1 MSAFDAPVL
10 QGTVASARSEES
22 VGVRAFLTTDI
33 SDISEF
39 TPLWGSDPVVTSKT
53 SD

>member
-10 QGTVASARSEES
+10 QGTVAARSEES

-39 TPLWGSDPVVTSKT
+39 TPLWGSDPGVTSKT